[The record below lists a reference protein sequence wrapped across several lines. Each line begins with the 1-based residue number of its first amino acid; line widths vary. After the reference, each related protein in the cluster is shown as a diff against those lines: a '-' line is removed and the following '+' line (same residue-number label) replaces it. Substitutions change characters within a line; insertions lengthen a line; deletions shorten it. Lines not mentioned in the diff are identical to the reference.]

1 MLNIGLDLSFWR
13 LFCRC
18 SLYLVSFYPAWFLSC
33 SGYFPRSTCESQ
45 QVFHMYTL
53 SSQEVEVQLDIL
65 NKTSTQI
72 NDLERRLEISRDVYR
87 KVLSDQS
94 DKLQKL
100 SKKLGKCIIR
110 TRPYNELK
118 QKQAHYRKEIQM
130 AALKYENAIST
141 LSAARDTLAKL
152 EACVSEPGVRD
163 PNLLESLN
171 QSITDFNNANKSLNN
186 AKLEHEKLMEIYATN
201 EQSLRC
207 LEKRLRFDIQKAKP
221 YYTMYDHF
229 MLKMEDAK
237 THVEL
242 CTDKLKACKIIYS
255 DAMCKLELLSNSIH
269 TKRLNQNDHSNN
281 EYSHSN
287 NNNNNNNMDDYV
299 IMKSFSKQYES
310 IQYTNEYSNN
320 QFMKDNTLN
329 KSNNDCLN
337 VTIVDHLNMDN
348 HNHNTD
354 NDNSTVNCF
363 PIMNGLFESLHQASI
378 EIDSLQNSPFLS
390 SIHSKDYC
398 NSTTN
403 SYCTTIDTNTITTT
417 TTTTMTTSSLCTEN
431 NSYRESLSL
440 SSHTSSASISP
451 ALSFDTFTTSS
462 LTTTTSSSSSSPLS
476 SSSLLFDEQ
485 SSTLMLMNSF
495 NNLNLT
501 NNSSHSFIS
510 KEICCSNFTITNS
523 S

>member
-1 MLNIGLDLSFWR
+1 MNH
-13 LFCRC
+13 
-18 SLYLVSFYPAWFLSC
+18 YLHYD
-33 SGYFPRSTCESQ
+33 Q
-45 QVFHMYTL
+45 YTL

-72 NDLERRLEISRDVYR
+72 NDLERRLEISRDAYR

-100 SKKLGKCIIR
+100 SKKLGKCILR

-118 QKQAHYRKEIQM
+118 QKQTHYRKEIQL

-141 LSAARDTLAKL
+141 LNAARDTLAKL
-152 EACVSEPGVRD
+152 EACVLEPGVRD
-163 PNLLESLN
+163 PNTLESLN

-255 DAMCKLELLSNSIH
+255 DAMCKLELLSDSIH
-269 TKRLNQNDHSNN
+269 TRRLNQNDHSNN
-281 EYSHSN
+281 EHSHS

-310 IQYTNEYSNN
+310 TQYTNECSNN
-320 QFMKDNTLN
+320 QFVKDNTLN

-354 NDNSTVNCF
+354 NDNDNSTVNCF

-378 EIDSLQNSPFLS
+378 VIDSLQNSPFLS

-403 SYCTTIDTNTITTT
+403 SYCTTIDTNT
-417 TTTTMTTSSLCTEN
+417 TTTTMTTSLLCTEN
-431 NSYRESLSL
+431 NSYTESLSL

-451 ALSFDTFTTSS
+451 ALSFDTFTTPS
-462 LTTTTSSSSSSPLS
+462 LTTTTTSSSSSPVS

-485 SSTLMLMNSF
+485 SSALMLMNSF

>member
-1 MLNIGLDLSFWR
+1 MNR
-13 LFCRC
+13 
-18 SLYLVSFYPAWFLSC
+18 YLHYD
-33 SGYFPRSTCESQ
+33 Q
-45 QVFHMYTL
+45 YTL
-53 SSQEVEVQLDIL
+53 SSSQEVEAQLDIL

-100 SKKLGKCIIR
+100 SKKLGKCILR

-118 QKQAHYRKEIQM
+118 QKQMHYRKEIQL

-141 LSAARDTLAKL
+141 LNAARDTLAKL
-152 EACVSEPGVRD
+152 EARVSESGVRD
-163 PNLLESLN
+163 PNTLESLN

-255 DAMCKLELLSNSIH
+255 DAMCKLELLSDSIH
-269 TKRLNQNDHSNN
+269 IRRLNQTDHYFITNDRNDHTIENDHSNN
-281 EYSHSN
+281 KHFHGN
-287 NNNNNNNMDDYV
+287 NNNNNKDDYV
-299 IMKSFSKQYES
+299 IMKSFTKQYES
-310 IQYTNEYSNN
+310 IQYTNEYLNN
-320 QFMKDNTLN
+320 KFEKDNILN
-329 KSNNDCLN
+329 QSINDCLN
-337 VTIVDHLNMDN
+337 VTTVNDLKMDN
-348 HNHNTD
+348 NDH
-354 NDNSTVNCF
+354 DNSTVNYF
-363 PIMNGLFESLHQASI
+363 PIMNGLLESLHQASI

-390 SIHSKDYC
+390 SIHSKDYS
-398 NSTTN
+398 NSITN
-403 SYCTTIDTNTITTT
+403 SDCTTIDTNTTTN
-417 TTTTMTTSSLCTEN
+417 TTSSSCTEN
-431 NSYRESLSL
+431 NSYTESLSL
-440 SSHTSSASISP
+440 SSHTSSTSISP
-451 ALSFDTFTTSS
+451 ALSFDTFTT
-462 LTTTTSSSSSSPLS
+462 TTTTTTPPPPPTTTTITTSSSPS
-476 SSSLLFDEQ
+476 SSSLFDEQ
-485 SSTLMLMNSF
+485 SSTLMLINSF
-495 NNLNLT
+495 NNFHLT
-501 NNSSHSFIS
+501 NNLSPSFIS